1 MTTLEA
7 TTEVKISPM
16 MLQWQE
22 CKKAAEGSIV
32 FFRLGDFYEA
42 FHEDAV
48 ICAKELELTLTKRQT
63 IPMSGIPSQTLDS
76 YIDKLIA
83 KGYKVAIAEQVEDA
97 REAKGLVKREI
108 TRIVTVGTVLNSS
121 TIEEKSHNYIASVT
135 EVGSRIGI
143 AFFDVT
149 CAECRVIEVDLIE
162 HALSELYRFQPKE
175 IISSNKM
182 QSKYPAFFNELKAS
196 LNCMIDCI
204 ENWRFDHELAYGFLT
219 RLLQTKSLDGYGLKG
234 MTSAINA
241 CGALLAHI
249 KETLRTP
256 IGQLQ
261 AILPYTRDS
270 FMTIDRTTMRNLDLI
285 SSAGSKKYTLLHV
298 LDHTETPMGGRT
310 LKRWITEPLL
320 QLDAINDR
328 HDAVEELFHENRA
341 LTQLKEL
348 LSPIRDI
355 ERLIIKIG
363 AATPSPRDIVAL
375 KNSLKP
381 LNAIKDA
388 LHHSRSSLLQA
399 SLERIADFTTL
410 IQLIEEALVEDPPF
424 RLSDGGA
431 FKDGFDQELDTLRT
445 LSANSKDWMTTYKN
459 DLRETSGIKTL
470 KVGYTRVSGFYIEVS
485 KGQAGKIPESFHRR
499 QTLTNA
505 ERYTA
510 PELKTYEDKI
520 LTAEDKIAR
529 IEWEL
534 FNTLKEKVSAYTAT
548 ILQAAQAIAQ
558 VDCIASLSHVA
569 LKNRYV
575 RPRMGTGQKLDI
587 YEGRHPVIET
597 AVQTEKFIPNDTK
610 LDGDNNRMM
619 LITGPNMAG
628 KSTYIRQVAL
638 IAIMAQIG
646 CFVPAKS
653 AHIDIVDKVFTRI
666 GASDDLSRGQSTFMV
681 EMIETAAI
689 LHHAT
694 SRSLVILDEIGRGTS
709 TYDGI
714 SLAWSIAEFL
724 LTAPGKMAK
733 TLFATHYFELTKLEE
748 KVPGAVNYNVA
759 VHESGD
765 DILFL
770 RKIVKGGTDKSY
782 GIHVARL
789 AGLPQEVLARAGQIL
804 QHLEENAN
812 QKNVF
817 ETPKPIKPHRIQ
829 KNSQEIQL
837 TLFNG

>member
-1 MTTLEA
+1 MTITEA
-7 TTEVKISPM
+7 KISPM
-16 MLQWQE
+16 MLQWQD
-22 CKKAAEGSIV
+22 CKKVAPDSIV

-48 ICAKELELTLTKRQT
+48 ICSKELELTLTKRQT
-63 IPMSGIPSQTLDS
+63 IPMSGIPSHTLDG

-97 REAKGLVKREI
+97 KEAKGLVKREI

-121 TIEEKSHNYIASVT
+121 IISEKSHNYIASIT
-135 EVGSRIGI
+135 EVGSQIGI

-149 CAECRVIEVDLIE
+149 CAECRVIEVDSIDN
-162 HALSELYRFQPKE
+162 AMSELYRFQPKE
-175 IISSNKM
+175 IISSHKL

-196 LNCMIDCI
+196 LHCMIDCI

-219 RLLQTKSLDGYGLKG
+219 RLLQTKSLDGFGLKG

-241 CGALLAHI
+241 CGALLSHI

-256 IGQLQ
+256 IGELQ

-285 SSAGSKKYTLLHV
+285 AAPSSRSKKYTLLHV
-298 LDHTETPMGGRT
+298 LDHTETPMGGRA

-328 HDAVEELFHENRA
+328 HDAVEELFHENKS
-341 LTQLKEL
+341 LNHLKEL
-348 LSPIRDI
+348 LSPIRDL

-363 AATPSPRDIVAL
+363 AASPSPRDIVGL
-375 KNSLKP
+375 KTSLKP
-381 LNAIKDA
+381 LSAIKEA
-388 LHHSRSSLLQA
+388 LLYSRSRLLQTA
-399 SLERIADFTTL
+399 AGNVSDFHAL
-410 IQLIEEALVEDPPF
+410 INLIEDALVEDPPF

-431 FKDGFDQELDTLRT
+431 FKDGYNQELDILRT
-445 LSANSKDWMTTYKN
+445 LSANSKDWMTDYQN
-459 DLRETSGIKTL
+459 DLRETTGIKTL

-485 KGQAGKIPESFHRR
+485 KGQAGKIPPSFHRR

-505 ERYTA
+505 ERYIA

-520 LTAEDKIAR
+520 LTAEEKIGR

-534 FNTLKEKVSAYTAT
+534 FNELKEKVASFTESILITAT
-548 ILQAAQAIAQ
+548 AIAQ
-558 VDCIASLSHVA
+558 IDCIASLSHA
-569 LKNRYV
+569 AMKNRYV

-597 AVQTEKFIPNDTK
+597 AIQNEKFIPNDTM
-610 LDGDNNRMM
+610 LDGDANRLM

-646 CFVPAKS
+646 SFVPAKS
-653 AHIDIVDKVFTRI
+653 AHIDIIDKVFTRI

-681 EMIETAAI
+681 EMIETATI

-694 SRSLVILDEIGRGTS
+694 SKSLVILDEIGRGTS

-724 LTAPGKMAK
+724 LTTPGKMAK
-733 TLFATHYFELTKLEE
+733 TLFATHYWELTKLEE
-748 KVPGAVNYNVA
+748 KVPGAVNFNVA

-789 AGLPQEVLARAGQIL
+789 AGLPQEVLARAQQIL
-804 QHLEENAN
+804 QHLEDNSN

-817 ETPKPIKPHRIQ
+817 EAPKPTKAATL
-829 KNSQEIQL
+829 KALKSSQEIQL

>member
-1 MTTLEA
+1 MTILEA
-7 TTEVKISPM
+7 KISPM

-22 CKKAAEGSIV
+22 CKKVAPDSILL
-32 FFRLGDFYEA
+32 FRLGDFYEA

-48 ICAKELELTLTKRQT
+48 ICSKELELTLTKRQT
-63 IPMSGIPSQTLDS
+63 TPMSGIPSHTLDG

-97 REAKGLVKREI
+97 KEAKGLVKREI

-121 TIEEKSHNYIASVT
+121 LIQEKSHHFIASLT

-149 CAECRVIEVDLIE
+149 CAECRVIEVDTIE
-162 HALSELYRFQPKE
+162 DALSELYRFQPKE
-175 IISSNKM
+175 LISSHKM

-196 LNCMIDCI
+196 LQCMIDCI

-219 RLLQTKSLDGYGLKG
+219 RLMQTKSLDGFGLKG

-241 CGALLAHI
+241 CGALLSHI

-256 IGQLQ
+256 MGGLQ

-270 FMTIDRTTMRNLDLI
+270 FMTIDRTTMRNLDLFA
-285 SSAGSKKYTLLHV
+285 SSDSKSKKYTLIHV
-298 LDHTETPMGGRT
+298 LDHTETAMGGRT

-320 QLDAINDR
+320 ALDAIHDR
-328 HDAVEELFHENRA
+328 HDAVEALFHESKSLHN
-341 LTQLKEL
+341 LKRL
-348 LSPIRDI
+348 LSGIFDL

-363 AATPSPRDIVAL
+363 AASPSPRDMIGL

-381 LNAIKDA
+381 LKE
-388 LHHSRSSLLQA
+388 LKESLLYSSSSLLQSA
-399 SLERIADFTTL
+399 AEKIADFQAL
-410 IQLIEEALVEDPPF
+410 IELIEEALVEDPPF

-431 FKDGFDQELDTLRT
+431 FKEGYNQELDTLRS
-445 LSANSKDWMTTYKN
+445 LSASSKDWMTDYQN
-459 DLRETSGIKTL
+459 NLREETGIKTL
-470 KVGYTRVSGFYIEVS
+470 KVGFTRVSGFYIEVS
-485 KGQAGKIPESFHRR
+485 KGQAGKIPQAFHRR

-520 LTAEDKIAR
+520 LTAEEKIGR

-534 FNTLKEKVSAYTAT
+534 FHDLKEKVTAFTESVLITSAAV
-548 ILQAAQAIAQ
+548 AQI
-558 VDCIASLSHVA
+558 DCIASLAHA
-569 LKNRYV
+569 AIKNKYI
-575 RPRMGTGQKLDI
+575 RPRMGNGQKLEI
-587 YEGRHPVIET
+587 HEGRHPVIET
-597 AVQTEKFIPNDTK
+597 AIQNEKFVPNDTR
-610 LDGDNNRMM
+610 LDGDANRLM

-646 CFVPAKS
+646 SFVPAKS
-653 AHIDIVDKVFTRI
+653 AHIDIIDKVFTRI

-681 EMIETAAI
+681 EMIETATI

-694 SRSLVILDEIGRGTS
+694 SKSLVILDEIGRGTS

-724 LTAPGKMAK
+724 LTTPGKTAK

-748 KVPGAVNYNVA
+748 KVPGAVNFNVA

-789 AGLPQEVLARAGQIL
+789 AGLPQEVLARAKQIL
-804 QHLEENAN
+804 QHLEESAN
-812 QKNVF
+812 QKNIF
-817 ETPKPIKPHRIQ
+817 EAPKPIKTAHLKALKSP
-829 KNSQEIQL
+829 SEVQL